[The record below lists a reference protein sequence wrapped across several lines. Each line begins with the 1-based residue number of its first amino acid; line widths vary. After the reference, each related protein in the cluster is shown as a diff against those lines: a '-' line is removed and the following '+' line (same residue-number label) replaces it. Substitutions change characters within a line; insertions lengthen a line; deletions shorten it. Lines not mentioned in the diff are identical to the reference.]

1 MTNVHIHV
9 HRYCLGLTV
18 AKIYDKN
25 VSNVIHD
32 AVDKLLLDDVA
43 LTERGTGRHETIFT
57 VLIYTIRQSCIFNR
71 NFGNSAVVIVRT

>member
-9 HRYCLGLTV
+9 HRYCLGLAV

-32 AVDKLLLDDVA
+32 AVDKLLLDDLA
-43 LTERGTGRHETIFT
+43 LTERGTGRH
-57 VLIYTIRQSCIFNR
+57 
-71 NFGNSAVVIVRT
+71 